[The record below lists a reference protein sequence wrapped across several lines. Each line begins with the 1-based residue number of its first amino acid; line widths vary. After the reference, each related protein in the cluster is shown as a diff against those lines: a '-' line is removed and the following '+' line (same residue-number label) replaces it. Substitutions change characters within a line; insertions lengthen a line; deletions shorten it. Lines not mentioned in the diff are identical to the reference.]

1 MQGGKKPTRATARKA
16 GLLEELL
23 AQPNTYQKSQPPSWL
38 CTTTAGYCWE
48 SRAQKISPSGSTCFQ
63 TELGKIQMGSASCER
78 NSSICTSFKGTAR
91 DRAGLRSCSSVSHS
105 PREPK
110 GRSHLHTKG
119 TDCSISNQ
127 IPWNERFPARTTKLI
142 EICSC
147 KTQGAR
153 L

>member
-91 DRAGLRSCSSVSHS
+91 DRAGLRSAALSATVPKS
-105 PREPK
+105 PREGVTSTP
-110 GRSHLHTKG
+110 RALTAPFPTKFL
-119 TDCSISNQ
+119 
-127 IPWNERFPARTTKLI
+127 ETKDFQQ
-142 EICSC
+142 EQPS
-147 KTQGAR
+147 
-153 L
+153 